1 MNTQAISVSHQRGAV
16 LVFSLIML
24 SLLTLVSVGMIQ
36 QNKQELAMTGN
47 TLEQTKS
54 LARAET
60 DLASAQILIDHTRL
74 NPDSTP
80 PYSDLTCNSSAA
92 SQVDENQ
99 VIVDSANGKAT
110 VTGVYCLTDT
120 LESQCTYT
128 NGVRDAIAACLCYKG
143 TETYTIKWE
152 SAANASSYGAQRTV
166 ESKYAVNCAGGQ
178 F

>member
-1 MNTQAISVSHQRGAV
+1 MNNKAMCATHQRGAV

-24 SLLTLVSVGMIQ
+24 TLLTLVSVSMIQ

-60 DLASAQILIDHTRL
+60 DLSSAQTTIDTTRL
-74 NPDSTP
+74 NPNATP
-80 PYSDLTCNSSAA
+80 AYSDLKCNSDPTK
-92 SQVDENQ
+92 QVNKNQ
-99 VIVDSANGKAT
+99 VIVNSANGKAT
-110 VTGVYCLTDT
+110 ITGVYCLTGNS
-120 LESQCTYT
+120 ESECTYT
-128 NGVRDAIAACLCYKG
+128 AGVRDITMACLCAPG
-143 TETYTIKWE
+143 TEVYTIKWE
-152 SAANASSYGAQRTV
+152 SSANASSYGAQRTV